1 MSAPQYGTAAPT
13 PQRPALATVA
23 IPLAFACVI
32 TVSAY
37 WAVDITAPAIND
49 IKDGL
54 LLSGA
59 GAGLISSLF
68 FFGRLLGNF
77 PASWLLHRVGPA
89 VTAAIGS
96 AALAIGGLVGAST
109 SSVPVMYAVRTLEG
123 AGVAFIVTSM
133 LLAILRARPGDGS
146 AMALF
151 SWLTTIGG
159 VFGLVTGG
167 AFTGYWSWRAVFV
180 THYFLGA
187 AIFLIAG
194 LSLIRSHKAGS
205 AAVSAV
211 DVAVAAAPLRVVA
224 MGVAAN
230 FLAFV
235 DYAIFAIALPL
246 FVKDRYELDAGR
258 LTVLILVITITHL
271 AASFPAGTLIRRHG
285 TSRVLIGGNVLAA
298 IGMVTMPWTPAPWWL
313 LSLPLGV
320 YGVGQMLAVA
330 AAGDFILQKGG
341 RGPRAVGFVRLSSDI
356 GLVVGPFLMGRLADW
371 QGVVVPFYALTALT
385 LIGIIF
391 VSRRLVDGGRP
402 AAAA

>member
-1 MSAPQYGTAAPT
+1 MSAPHAAPESAAT
-13 PQRPALATVA
+13 RPRLAAVA
-23 IPLAFACVI
+23 IPLAFAAVI
-32 TVSAY
+32 TVCAY

-77 PASWLLHRVGPA
+77 PASWLLNRVGPA
-89 VTAAIGS
+89 VTAAIGA
-96 AALAIGGLVGAST
+96 AALAVGGLLGAST
-109 SSVPVMYAVRTLEG
+109 SSAPVMYGVRGLEG
-123 AGVAFIVTSM
+123 MGVAFIVTSM

-180 THYFLGA
+180 THFFLGA
-187 AIFLIAG
+187 AIVVLAG
-194 LSLIRSHKAGS
+194 LSMVRSRKGDAAAS
-205 AAVSAV
+205 AAN
-211 DVAVAAAPLRVVA
+211 DVAVEPAPLRVVA
-224 MGVAAN
+224 MGVVAN

-235 DYAIFAIALPL
+235 NYAIFAVTLPL
-246 FVKDRYELDAGR
+246 FVKERYELGASG

-271 AASFPAGTLIRRHG
+271 AASFPAGVLIRRHG
-285 TSRVLIGGNVLAA
+285 STRVLLIGNALA
-298 IGMVTMPWTPAPWWL
+298 IVGMVTQPWMPAPWWIL
-313 LSLPLGV
+313 CLPLSV

-330 AAGDFILQKGG
+330 AAGDYILQKGG
-341 RGPRAVGFVRLSSDI
+341 RGPRAVGMVRLSSDI

-371 QGVVVPFYALTALT
+371 QGVVVPFYVLTALS
-385 LIGIIF
+385 IGGILL
-391 VSRRLVDGGRP
+391 VSRRLEDGGRP
-402 AAAA
+402 VTAA